1 MKDTRILVERHIR
14 AQTKKQAH
22 EEIRRMD
29 SSDALFKFEQLE
41 NRIERMEAEADMV
54 NFGRKPTLEGEFD
67 MLLVDEDIEKEL
79 RALKSSLTKEHNKSS
94 AV

>member
-1 MKDTRILVERHIR
+1 
-14 AQTKKQAH
+14 
-22 EEIRRMD
+22 
-29 SSDALFKFEQLE
+29 
-41 NRIERMEAEADMV
+41 MV

-79 RALKSSLTKEHNKSS
+79 QTLKSSLTKEHNKGS